1 MLPKKHF
8 PAKLSLLYVSAIFL
22 FLFIL
27 VQQSCKKTDTQSQS
41 EIAKVEI
48 DPSIKFFNLS
58 ANVNPSVIEQSN
70 PFFLLKAVDNIL
82 YSLYLP
88 HLIEVILILVIFIL
102 FYLLL

>member
-58 ANVNPSVIEQSN
+58 ANVNPSVKKVADKIKLQNEQQH
-70 PFFLLKAVDNIL
+70 FLNQFVKTQGYPL
-82 YSLYLP
+82 
-88 HLIEVILILVIFIL
+88 
-102 FYLLL
+102 